1 MKRFCLSAES
11 FARSAA
17 VLAGVR
23 PLTSPPITLAT
34 FDPRLLD
41 GQDLVTFKL
50 HGLDGQP
57 YWYGDGG
64 ITACS
69 ADQLAQARLPGALVF
84 VANCWGGAQSPMI
97 QALLAAGAAAI
108 VTGEGL
114 NFAGVRQ
121 IDGADVLGYGWR
133 HMVELGFDA
142 ETGLRLGKIMAR
154 YRRPRLKADIA
165 SFGLIGNP
173 AAKLRKEN
181 DYVGTSES

>member
-97 QALLAAGAAAI
+97 QALQAAMVAA
-108 VTGEGL
+108 L
-114 NFAGVRQ
+114 CRQ
-121 IDGADVLGYGWR
+121 IDGADVLGYVWR